1 VQNPIRHLAVAAI
14 ALAAAALLP
23 AAAPGRT
30 TVGSA
35 AWADPAADVAT
46 VPDVTSVVIANDDA
60 GQLSLTVALANRP
73 AGLTTGDYVQ
83 AYLDTDADASTG
95 DNGWNYAVQLQ
106 SDGWALFEWS
116 GGAWVSR
123 LQLDATFAAPTSSV
137 QFAHDAIRA
146 VGLIEFFVY
155 AGTEGTTDYDVAPD
169 GEETYEYML
178 SLPLLLEEL
187 SAPQNARA
195 GRKLSASATFLV
207 DGEALPTVACA
218 GRVGRTRVAGKGGAL
233 RILVLARGAN
243 GVSTTLGYE
252 AWATCDWT
260 IPKGARGK
268 AFVGT
273 MTVTR
278 SGARFTRTFRLRV
291 R

>member
-1 VQNPIRHLAVAAI
+1 
-14 ALAAAALLP
+14 
-23 AAAPGRT
+23 
-30 TVGSA
+30 
-35 AWADPAADVAT
+35 
-46 VPDVTSVVIANDDA
+46 
-60 GQLSLTVALANRP
+60 
-73 AGLTTGDYVQ
+73 
-83 AYLDTDADASTG
+83 
-95 DNGWNYAVQLQ
+95 
-106 SDGWALFEWS
+106 
-116 GGAWVSR
+116 
-123 LQLDATFAAPTSSV
+123 
-137 QFAHDAIRA
+137 
-146 VGLIEFFVY
+146 
-155 AGTEGTTDYDVAPD
+155 
-169 GEETYEYML
+169 ML

-260 IPKGARGK
+260 IPKRARGK